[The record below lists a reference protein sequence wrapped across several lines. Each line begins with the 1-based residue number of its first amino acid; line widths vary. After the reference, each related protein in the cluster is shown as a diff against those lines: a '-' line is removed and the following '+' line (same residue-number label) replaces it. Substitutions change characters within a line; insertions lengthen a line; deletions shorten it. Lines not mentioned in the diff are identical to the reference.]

1 MRQMRYNYNVALG
14 TLHFMNDK
22 RFRSKIL
29 GKSCQR
35 YRNYVVRPLPLTDV
49 SKCGFFHKPNELLL
63 NMNQNLGISGSLK
76 IS

>member
-49 SKCGFFHKPNELLL
+49 SKCGFFHKPNELFAEHESKFRNKWLT
-63 NMNQNLGISGSLK
+63 
-76 IS
+76 